1 MARNQKI
8 GTTKVYLPLLSDR
21 EAYFFAAAYD
31 RLKTHNS
38 IFFLSKTI
46 ASDLAFQKKI
56 NFQVPKNPDLF
67 EL

>member
-46 ASDLAFQKKI
+46 ASDIGLHGTPFARLLTRQFAKSA
-56 NFQVPKNPDLF
+56 
-67 EL
+67 